1 MYDVIVVGSG
11 PAGMS
16 AAVYGKR
23 AGLNLLLIEKNPVA
37 GGQII
42 NTYEVD
48 NYLGLPGING
58 FDMATQFKS
67 HVDKLGA
74 ETVDA
79 EVEEITRVSE
89 GDEHTAPVFLVRT
102 SAGTYE
108 TRTVILATGAS
119 HALLNV
125 PGETALSGR
134 GVSYCATCDG
144 AFFRGKVTCVV
155 GGGDVAVEDA
165 LFLSRFCEKVY
176 LIHRRDE
183 LRAVK
188 ALQEELLSNEKIEVI
203 WDSIVTKIAGEETVT
218 HAVLENVKTGETRDL
233 ETAAV
238 FVAVGIVPDTGLV
251 KDLVS
256 LNKGGYIEAD
266 ESCVT
271 SMPGLFAAGDA
282 RSKRLRQIVT
292 AVADGANAIT
302 SIGDFLTGKS

>member
-1 MYDVIVVGSG
+1 
-11 PAGMS
+11 MS
-16 AAVYGKR
+16 AAVYGMR
-23 AGLNLLLIEKNPVA
+23 AGLDLLLIEKNPVA

-58 FDMATQFKS
+58 FDMATQFKA

-74 ETVDA
+74 EVLDA
-79 EVEEITRVSE
+79 DVSLLTRVSE
-89 GDEHTAPVFLVRT
+89 GDDHTAPVFKVVT
-102 SAGTYE
+102 SAGEYE

-125 PGETALSGR
+125 PGENTLSGR

-144 AFFRGKVTCVV
+144 AFFRNRVTCVV

-165 LFLSRFCEKVY
+165 IFLSRFCEKVY

-188 ALQEELLSNEKIEVI
+188 ALQDELFANEKIEVL
-203 WDSIVTKIAGEETVT
+203 WDSIVTKIHGTEAVESATVQ
-218 HAVLENVKTGETRDL
+218 NVKTGEARSL

-251 KDLVS
+251 RELVS
-256 LNKGGYIEAD
+256 INNGGYVEAD
-266 ESCVT
+266 ESCAT
-271 SMPGLFAAGDA
+271 SMPGIYVAGDA
-282 RSKRLRQIVT
+282 RAKRLRQIAT

-302 SIGDFLTGKS
+302 SVGDFLNAHK

>member
-1 MYDVIVVGSG
+1 MYDTVIIGAG

-16 AAVYGKR
+16 AAVYGMR

-58 FDMATQFKS
+58 FDMATQFKE

-74 ETVDA
+74 ETVTAD
-79 EVEEITRVSE
+79 VTSLTRVSE
-89 GDEHTAPVFLVRT
+89 GDSHTAPVFKVST
-102 SAGTYE
+102 SAGDYE
-108 TRTVILATGAS
+108 TKTVILATGAS

-125 PGETALSGR
+125 PGETQLSGR

-144 AFFRGKVTCVV
+144 AFFRNRVTCVV

-165 LFLSRFCEKVY
+165 IFLSRFCEKVY

-188 ALQEELLSNEKIEVI
+188 ALQDELFANDKIEVL
-203 WDSIVTKIAGEETVT
+203 WDSIVTEIKGTEAVEYATV
-218 HAVLENVKTGETRDL
+218 ENVKTGETRKL

-238 FVAVGIVPDTGLV
+238 FVAVGIVPDTGLA

-256 LNKGGYIEAD
+256 INNGGYIEAD
-266 ESCVT
+266 ESCQT
-271 SMPGLFAAGDA
+271 SMPGIYVAGDA
-282 RSKRLRQIVT
+282 RAKRLRQIAT

-302 SIGDFLTGKS
+302 SIGDFLNTHK